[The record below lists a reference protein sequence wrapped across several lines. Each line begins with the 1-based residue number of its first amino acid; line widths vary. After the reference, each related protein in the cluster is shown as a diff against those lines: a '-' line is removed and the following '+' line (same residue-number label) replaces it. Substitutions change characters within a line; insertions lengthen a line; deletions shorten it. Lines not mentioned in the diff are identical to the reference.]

1 MLDPGKP
8 RVAYG
13 LVAWLASEAP
23 IGTPLWNENVDAWL
37 RAHLLTRALL
47 DTFAEC
53 LDYVFHEKTQVL
65 WSRYVTEQFG
75 TRNWACSGRGTVDQP
90 ALLFIERPSKVISA
104 PVPASGAHLRHSL
117 SVLAS
122 IRH

>member
-1 MLDPGKP
+1 MLDAGKP

-23 IGTPLWNENVDAWL
+23 IGSPLWNENVDAWL
-37 RAHLLTRALL
+37 RTHLLTCALL
-47 DTFAEC
+47 DTFAEW
-53 LDYVFHEKTQVL
+53 LDYVLNVKTQVR
-65 WSRYVTEQFG
+65 WTREVTQQFG
-75 TRNWACSGRGTVDQP
+75 KRHWACSGRGTVDEP
-90 ALLFIERPSKVISA
+90 ALLFIEAPYKVIPA